1 MIQSY
6 KKGVKIRISD
16 NFYST
21 EFDCHCSNCKETLIN
36 DELVL
41 LIEEVRKEINTPIK
55 INSGY
60 RCEDYQRQQISD
72 GKLDAAKNSQHVLGN
87 AADIVA
93 ASWNGSELFEVAK
106 KVGFWCV
113 GVGHR
118 FIHVDLR
125 RDKERVWYYNY

>member
-6 KKGVKIRISD
+6 KKGVKIRLSD
-16 NFYST
+16 NFFST

-41 LIEEVRKEINTPIK
+41 LLEEIRKEINTPIK
-55 INSGY
+55 ITSGY
-60 RCEDYQRQQISD
+60 RCEEHQKQIYEGQSNTIQ
-72 GKLDAAKNSQHVLGN
+72 NSQHVLGN

-93 ASWNGSELFEVAK
+93 TAWRGSELLDVAK
-106 KVGFWCV
+106 KVGFICV

-125 RDKERVWYYNY
+125 KDKERLWFYDY